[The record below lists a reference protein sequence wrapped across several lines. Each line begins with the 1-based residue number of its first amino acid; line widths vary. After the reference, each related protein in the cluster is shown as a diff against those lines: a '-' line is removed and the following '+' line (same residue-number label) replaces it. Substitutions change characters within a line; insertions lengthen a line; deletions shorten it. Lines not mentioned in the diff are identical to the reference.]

1 MVVYI
6 SYSND
11 FIIVLPTTT
20 GSIDDVEAI
29 IKRFKLF
36 KNQAILEL

>member
-1 MVVYI
+1 MAVYI
-6 SYSND
+6 RYSND

-29 IKRFKLF
+29 IKRFELF
-36 KNQAILEL
+36 KNQGILEL